1 MGSRSPPAP
10 SEDAPED
17 EQTTTQSSKEKQGSG
32 GDSACCGKAPSGSG
46 RLHHMRRSF
55 SGGGGRR
62 SLPSRHGR
70 TSSSMLPFF
79 SDVISISFFMAV
91 FFPVFIVLLAFAC
104 LRLFRPLDDDDGEPA
119 LADTSS
125 SEWSRRGGGGGNR
138 AGLDAAEIAALPLV
152 SYRDA
157 RRHRIGDARGDP
169 LECAVC
175 LLEFEDDDALRLLP
189 ACPHAFHP
197 ECIGL
202 WLEKHVTCPLCRAN
216 VLDAP
221 PPPPPPPPSLE
232 QDTASPPP
240 AHETVVVIGD
250 AGASEEAEAEERIRI
265 QCLAGVR
272 RAAGRQALPRSNSTG
287 HERGGGGMERFAL
300 RLPEHVRL
308 EILMSHR
315 LRHVTSAVASVRVRE
330 GSAHDAGAVRNAV
343 ARLLSL
349 FVPGAGWKGDDEGKS
364 SKAAEG
370 SSRRRRDESARGGV
384 GEEKRSE

>member
-1 MGSRSPPAP
+1 MGVAAANVAAFVLLAIAPVAAAPSSPPR
-10 SEDAPED
+10 
-17 EQTTTQSSKEKQGSG
+17 SG
-32 GDSACCGKAPSGSG
+32 GDSLS
-46 RLHHMRRSF
+46 
-55 SGGGGRR
+55 
-62 SLPSRHGR
+62 
-70 TSSSMLPFF
+70 F

-125 SEWSRRGGGGGNR
+125 SEWSRRGGGGNR

-175 LLEFEDDDALRLLP
+175 LLEFDDDDALRLLP

-197 ECIGL
+197 ECISL

-250 AGASEEAEAEERIRI
+250 AGASGNEEAEAEAEERIRI
-265 QCLAGVR
+265 QCLAGIR

>member
-1 MGSRSPPAP
+1 MVKSRLLEPPSRNPTPPNTGRGFCPNPSKGGVAYAAALVLLAIAPAAAAQSPRP
-10 SEDAPED
+10 
-17 EQTTTQSSKEKQGSG
+17 
-32 GDSACCGKAPSGSG
+32 
-46 RLHHMRRSF
+46 
-55 SGGGGRR
+55 GGGEAL
-62 SLPSRHGR
+62 S
-70 TSSSMLPFF
+70 F

-104 LRLFRPLDDDDGEPA
+104 LRLFRPLDDEPP

-125 SEWSRRGGGGGNR
+125 SEWSRLGSK

-152 SYRDA
+152 SYRDVKQ
-157 RRHRIGDARGDP
+157 HRIGDDA

-175 LLEFEDDDALRLLP
+175 LLEFDDDDALRLLP

-221 PPPPPPPPSLE
+221 PAPPPQSPPPPPLAQE
-232 QDTASPPP
+232 TASPPV
-240 AHETVVVIGD
+240 HEMVVVIGD
-250 AGASEEAEAEERIRI
+250 ASANEEADERTRI
-265 QCLAGVR
+265 QCLARMR

-287 HERGGGGMERFAL
+287 HERGGGMERFVL
-300 RLPEHVRL
+300 QLPEHVRL

-330 GSAHDAGAVRNAV
+330 GSAHDGWAVRTAV
-343 ARLLSL
+343 ARILSL

-364 SKAAEG
+364 GKAEG

>member
-1 MGSRSPPAP
+1 ARLLASPPR
-10 SEDAPED
+10 E
-17 EQTTTQSSKEKQGSG
+17 
-32 GDSACCGKAPSGSG
+32 
-46 RLHHMRRSF
+46 RR
-55 SGGGGRR
+55 
-62 SLPSRHGR
+62 
-70 TSSSMLPFF
+70 
-79 SDVISISFFMAV
+79 ISFFMAV

-125 SEWSRRGGGGGNR
+125 SEWSRRGGGGNR

-175 LLEFEDDDALRLLP
+175 LLEFDDDDALRLLP

-197 ECIGL
+197 ECISL

-250 AGASEEAEAEERIRI
+250 AGASGNEEAEAEAEERIRI
-265 QCLAGVR
+265 QCLAGIR

>member
-1 MGSRSPPAP
+1 MGVVAYVAAFVLLAIAPVAAAP
-10 SEDAPED
+10 SPRSA
-17 EQTTTQSSKEKQGSG
+17 GGGG
-32 GDSACCGKAPSGSG
+32 GDSLS
-46 RLHHMRRSF
+46 
-55 SGGGGRR
+55 
-62 SLPSRHGR
+62 
-70 TSSSMLPFF
+70 F

-104 LRLFRPLDDDDGEPA
+104 LRLFRPLEDEPP

-125 SEWSRRGGGGGNR
+125 SEWSRRGGSK

-152 SYRDA
+152 SYRDV
-157 RRHRIGDARGDP
+157 RRHRIGDARDDP

-175 LLEFEDDDALRLLP
+175 LLEFDDDDALRLLP

-216 VLDAP
+216 VHA
-221 PPPPPPPPSLE
+221 PPPPPSLE
-232 QDTASPPP
+232 QDTASPAA

-250 AGASEEAEAEERIRI
+250 ASDSANEEAEAEERIRL
-265 QCLAGVR
+265 QCLAGIR
-272 RAAGRQALPRSNSTG
+272 RAVGRQALPRSNSTG
-287 HERGGGGMERFAL
+287 HERGGGGGGMERFAL

-315 LRHVTSAVASVRVRE
+315 LRHVTSAVTSVRVRE
-330 GSAHDAGAVRNAV
+330 GSAHDAGAVRTAV

-349 FVPGAGWKGDDEGKS
+349 FVPGAGWMGDDEGKS
-364 SKAAEG
+364 SKVEG
-370 SSRRRRDESARGGV
+370 SSRRRRDESSARGGV

>member
-1 MGSRSPPAP
+1 MGVAAANVAAFVLLAIAPVAAAPSSPPR
-10 SEDAPED
+10 
-17 EQTTTQSSKEKQGSG
+17 SG
-32 GDSACCGKAPSGSG
+32 GDSLS
-46 RLHHMRRSF
+46 
-55 SGGGGRR
+55 
-62 SLPSRHGR
+62 
-70 TSSSMLPFF
+70 F

-265 QCLAGVR
+265 MPRGGPSRGGAAGSPAVELDGAR
-272 RAAGRQALPRSNSTG
+272 ARRRRDGAVRAAAARSTFG
-287 HERGGGGMERFAL
+287 
-300 RLPEHVRL
+300 L

-343 ARLLSL
+343 ARPLSL
-349 FVPGAGWKGDDEGKS
+349 SVPGAGLKGDDEGKS
-364 SKAAEG
+364 SKAPEG
-370 SSRRRRDESARGGV
+370 SFRRRAHNSARGGF
-384 GEEKRSE
+384 GKRRGASINGVF